1 LAYDGNL
8 PVNVIPSHRRDCPG
22 RLLVIL
28 VGFRRRLF
36 RIFVGFRCIQQKV
49 RQCACLAGV
58 SGLYPIDDLH
68 EIYVSPNKNLS
79 LAALII
85 TAAGITAAGIGLYQ
99 SGKGNS
105 WIGNIHAEIVDN
117 ITEPVK
123 EGPMQDPA
131 KSGQALDTGIS
142 NNPEVLRGRIFNRI
156 NQKNTEELRLIVEK
170 ADLTE
175 WSDLALEAASEI
187 LEKRTANVSYYH
199 EKFRIG
205 DPMTRERA
213 ALELENLGE
222 VEKF

>member
-1 LAYDGNL
+1 M
-8 PVNVIPSHRRDCPG
+8 
-22 RLLVIL
+22 
-28 VGFRRRLF
+28 
-36 RIFVGFRCIQQKV
+36 
-49 RQCACLAGV
+49 
-58 SGLYPIDDLH
+58 
-68 EIYVSPNKNLS
+68 
-79 LAALII
+79 II